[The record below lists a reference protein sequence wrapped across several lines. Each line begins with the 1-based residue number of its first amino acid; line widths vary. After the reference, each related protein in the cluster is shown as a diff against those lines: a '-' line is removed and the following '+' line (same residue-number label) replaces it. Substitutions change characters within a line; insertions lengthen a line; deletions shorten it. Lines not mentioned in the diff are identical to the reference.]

1 MYCDRQGDEV
11 FVYGQEEFA
20 DWMSRQQ
27 RLDRAC
33 QETKWPTKEINS
45 RKTLNVSS
53 LSQSQIRLPQAT
65 ASSACRDEMDWQAK
79 AAALGVSK
87 ETISRVAASGTNLNT
102 IQNCRCSYEKMK
114 KEIRALERRKMPFL
128 FLSRII

>member
-33 QETKWPTKEINS
+33 QEIKWRTKEINS
-45 RKTLNVSS
+45 RKPLNVSS
-53 LSQSQIRLPQAT
+53 LSQSQLRLPQAT
-65 ASSACRDEMDWQAK
+65 ASSACRDEMDWQASSC
-79 AAALGVSK
+79 A
-87 ETISRVAASGTNLNT
+87 
-102 IQNCRCSYEKMK
+102 RCEQRNDFKGGGFRHK
-114 KEIRALERRKMPFL
+114 LEHHTELPVL
-128 FLSRII
+128 I